1 VAVVQTGEH
10 GTVVLVPLRAQIA
23 PGGLLLVTLDAGRSG
38 LEVEEVDLLASL
50 ADQASLAL
58 DRAEAVADREE
69 LALVADRDRIARDLH
84 DLVIQR
90 LFATGLQ
97 LQGARRIGMSD
108 ELRERLDSAVVDLD
122 TTIRDIR
129 STIFELQRVGERSLR
144 AAIRD
149 LAKEY
154 VPVLGFTPL
163 VRTTGPVDTAVGA
176 ELGEQLL
183 AVLREALSNT
193 ARHAEASA
201 AFVEVEVSGDLVL
214 LSVTDNGKG
223 IPAERQESGLRNV
236 RRRAADHGGAVR
248 FLREEPHGTRLEWS
262 AKLTV
267 G

>member
-1 VAVVQTGEH
+1 
-10 GTVVLVPLRAQIA
+10 
-23 PGGLLLVTLDAGRSG
+23 
-38 LEVEEVDLLASL
+38 
-50 ADQASLAL
+50 
-58 DRAEAVADREE
+58 
-69 LALVADRDRIARDLH
+69 
-84 DLVIQR
+84 
-90 LFATGLQ
+90 
-97 LQGARRIGMSD
+97 MSD
-108 ELRERLDSAVVDLD
+108 ELRERLDNAVLDLD

-144 AAIRD
+144 SDVRD

-163 VRTTGPVDTAVGA
+163 VRTTGPLDTAVGE

-201 AFVEVEVSGDLVL
+201 AVVEVEVTADRVL

-248 FLREEPHGTRLEWS
+248 LLGEEPHGTRLEWS